1 MRGVSG
7 VSKGGAAG
15 RARGTGAVG
24 RSAGGFSLGGPGG
37 AASSAAAAPAA
48 GGSGA
53 AASSA
58 AAAALSLLAAQES
71 GGRGGA
77 AGRDAAAR
85 RRAASI
91 LDELD
96 GLQAELLGG
105 RADPGRLARLA
116 ALAGGEEGTDAGL
129 RDAVRAAS
137 LRARIELA
145 RREVGPTP
153 DRTATVR

>member
-15 RARGTGAVG
+15 RARGNGAAR
-24 RSAGGFSLGGPGG
+24 RSAGGFCVGGPEGG
-37 AASSAAAAPAA
+37 EGPGTAAPAPD
-48 GGSGA
+48 GVGKA
-53 AASSA
+53 AAVG
-58 AAAALSLLAAQES
+58 LSLLVAQEG
-71 GGRGGA
+71 GGRG

-91 LDELD
+91 LDELN

-105 RADPGRLARLA
+105 GADPARLARLA
-116 ALAGGEEGTDAGL
+116 ALGEGEEGTDSGL
-129 RDAVRAAS
+129 RDAVRAVA

-145 RREVGPTP
+145 RRTMDPRASG
-153 DRTATVR
+153 TAAVR